1 MLRSLGHWVHPDV
14 GIRVGLNRSMRHSGK
29 MAEGQAEFYFNL
41 PTPLLKADKATKIA
55 KLNMHRQ
62 HWQDH
67 VTWCSI
73 PTNPKTRMRAHW
85 ELQAYMI
92 IVTVWEEA
100 EGSIQSLTNLKGE
113 ESQKSQVMFTGKCCG
128 PREKRKLS
136 ARWPWY
142 GLEGLVQ
149 SGPCELSELTRTIP
163 TMRRKCREQNP
174 NWVRTSVMAAKER
187 DNLNK

>member
-1 MLRSLGHWVHPDV
+1 MLRDV
-14 GIRVGLNRSMRHSGK
+14 VSP
-29 MAEGQAEFYFNL
+29 Q
-41 PTPLLKADKATKIA
+41 TPRCEWEHTESCKI
-55 KLNMHRQ
+55 
-62 HWQDH
+62 
-67 VTWCSI
+67 
-73 PTNPKTRMRAHW
+73 
-85 ELQAYMI
+85 YI
-92 IVTVWEEA
+92 IATVWEEA

-142 GLEGLVQ
+142 GLEGLAQ

-174 NWVRTSVMAAKER
+174 NWVRTRVMAAKER
-187 DNLNK
+187 DNLNKEREGDKAKRSSKKQGPIPNASRKQQKEEP